1 MARFLAGPVFALLML
16 FGLPARAELDIELVS
31 PTAFRVCADPANLP
45 FSNDKGE
52 GFENK
57 IAEIFA
63 QDLHRPLKYTW
74 FPQTVGFVRNTLL
87 ALKCDVI
94 IGVPSGAEMMI
105 STTPYYR
112 TGYMSVT
119 RSADHIAAVNLGDPI
134 LRGKRIGVIARSPP
148 SDLLIRHGW
157 MREAVP
163 YELNVDTRLED
174 PAHQML
180 LDLVAGKIDVALVW
194 GPIAGY
200 YIQHDHLPL
209 TATFLQ
215 QEPNGTPLA
224 FNIAMGVRASD
235 ITWRRTLNRLI
246 ARHQQE
252 ITKLLLAYG
261 VPLLDADNKPITHAG
276 ATAKP

>member
-1 MARFLAGPVFALLML
+1 ML